1 MVLDKA
7 RLQRLLNLQGLQIFP
22 SSFSRPLGFNRE
34 IYIYIDIV
42 TTVLANFE
50 SGPPQCLP

>member
-7 RLQRLLNLQGLQIFP
+7 RLQRLLNLQGLQILP